1 MEVYSSRVEDVQQEL
16 LERKGISVT
25 HVIMTSD
32 EQDERW
38 WDSVKGMGWLRIDH
52 VKENTV
58 AVLGE
63 W

>member
-1 MEVYSSRVEDVQQEL
+1 MEVYSTRIAEVQQEL
-16 LERKGISVT
+16 RERKGINVT

-38 WDSVKGMGWLRIDH
+38 WDGVKGMGWLRIDH
-52 VKENTV
+52 EKENTV
-58 AVLGE
+58 ADYGE